1 VNGTAIESLARL
13 AVFAGLSGPQLQA
26 VAHSY
31 DEDVYAEGQRI
42 LRKGL
47 TGSGLYVILDGTAA
61 IELDGREIAQLGRGE
76 FFGEVSSLLG
86 EAPTADVVAV
96 TPLRCLVVP
105 GPEVERFLLTNP
117 PVAVNMLK
125 AEALRLASV
134 LEWRG

>member
-1 VNGTAIESLARL
+1 MNGTSVESLARL

-47 TGSGLYVILDGTAA
+47 TGSGLYVILDGSAA
-61 IELDGREIAQLGRGE
+61 IDLDGREIARLGRGE
-76 FFGEVSSLLG
+76 FFGEVSSLIG

-105 GPEVERFLLTNP
+105 GPDVERFLLTNP

>member
-125 AEALRLASV
+125 AEALRLAGV

>member
-1 VNGTAIESLARL
+1 MNGTAIESLARL

-31 DEDVYAEGQRI
+31 DEDVYPEGQRI

-61 IELDGREIAQLGRGE
+61 IEIDGREIARLGRGE
-76 FFGEVSSLLG
+76 FFGEVSSLIG
-86 EAPTADVVAV
+86 EAPTPDVVALP
-96 TPLRCLVVP
+96 PLRSLVVP
-105 GPEVERFLLTNP
+105 GPEVERFLLPNP

>member
-125 AEALRLASV
+125 AEARRLASV

>member
-105 GPEVERFLLTNP
+105 GPEIERFLLTNP

>member
-31 DEDVYAEGQRI
+31 DEDVYPEGQRI

-61 IELDGREIAQLGRGE
+61 IEIDGREIAQLGRGE

-105 GPEVERFLLTNP
+105 GPELERFLLTNP

>member
-1 VNGTAIESLARL
+1 MNGTAIESLARL

-61 IELDGREIAQLGRGE
+61 IEIDGREIARLGRGE

-86 EAPTADVVAV
+86 GAPTADVVAR

-105 GPEVERFLLTNP
+105 GPEVEAFLLANP
-117 PVAVNMLK
+117 PVLLAMLK
-125 AEALRLASV
+125 VEALRLSRTLA
-134 LEWRG
+134 WKG

>member
-1 VNGTAIESLARL
+1 MNGTAIESLARL

-31 DEDVYAEGQRI
+31 DEDVYPEGQRI

-61 IELDGREIAQLGRGE
+61 IEIDGREIARLGRGE
-76 FFGEVSSLLG
+76 FFGEVSSLIG

>member
-1 VNGTAIESLARL
+1 MNGTAIESLARL

-105 GPEVERFLLTNP
+105 GPELERFLLTNP